1 MLWEASAVDICFV
14 LESSP
19 ASFSGGACI
28 VFHTFLTH
36 GICFLWHLCVLEW
49 LSESLHTLSLCL
61 SCLSLCLSCLSLCVS
76 SFSAWLPI
84 VTNLSVKFP
93 GLKLRVCKKKTKI
106 RYASLLWKFISIN
119 WVLHPPKYC
128 LIHVDYVVLPY
139 VSHME
144 IQWHISL
151 LWTFTCLRKIMV
163 WLLIVSNPFISLL
176 KTMNRLLRSFRIQTH
191 GIWLKH
197 SVQSITCTLA

>member
-1 MLWEASAVDICFV
+1 MAKNAEPKNLTCQPRITKMNQTVPSTLKKVCHFPVTHNLHLCFEV
-14 LESSP
+14 LQLLTYVLLLESSS

-36 GICFLWHLCVLEW
+36 GICFLWHLCVLEL

-106 RYASLLWKFISIN
+106 RYASLL
-119 WVLHPPKYC
+119 
-128 LIHVDYVVLPY
+128 
-139 VSHME
+139 
-144 IQWHISL
+144 
-151 LWTFTCLRKIMV
+151 
-163 WLLIVSNPFISLL
+163 
-176 KTMNRLLRSFRIQTH
+176 
-191 GIWLKH
+191 
-197 SVQSITCTLA
+197 